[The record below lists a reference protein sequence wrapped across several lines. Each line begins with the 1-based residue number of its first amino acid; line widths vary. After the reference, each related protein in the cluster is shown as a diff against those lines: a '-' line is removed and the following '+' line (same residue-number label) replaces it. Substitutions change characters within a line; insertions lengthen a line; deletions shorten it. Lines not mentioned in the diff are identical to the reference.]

1 MKKINYFI
9 AIIMLLFVITACGNN
24 KKSIIPSETTTIKES
39 SSSICSS
46 ISSGSNSSTASSSIS
61 SEASSSK
68 KSSTTTIPSSSSD
81 LNVSYNIKEILTIGS
96 TLNEGEVGIKVNFEG
111 MYLKLITDNMDKL
124 MLFADDCAYINVRV
138 KSGDFTT
145 HLKKRYLN
153 CYYNVLGNVTKNN
166 NQIEI
171 AYEKIE
177 NKTSTPEAFDFTNLT
192 KKCNSIGEVY
202 NDIKKV
208 SLTNKKNG
216 VGNIVTFN
224 GVVIAT
230 DRSDSNSKAVLYDNK
245 NIITIISEKK
255 ICDGFTDLDK
265 EFIVT
270 GIISIKNG
278 APAVLLL
285 DLKSAQK
292 TINIDYSNA
301 KAVNPSYFASW
312 YHLSDN
318 IKDPGYDDFSTLYL
332 VSGYINIDDS
342 RKNAYYFGMTDNSN
356 NTLSDTGI
364 KTSIKGIYLMNHLN
378 VKNSILSDYY
388 MNETKV
394 SMYCS
399 LYQFDSQNHGWKAFP
414 IESTIKSI

>member
-9 AIIMLLFVITACGNN
+9 VIITLLFVITACGNN
-24 KKSIIPSETTTIKES
+24 KNSIIPSETTTIKES
-39 SSSICSS
+39 SSSI
-46 ISSGSNSSTASSSIS
+46 SSSIS
-61 SEASSSK
+61 SSSNSSTSSSSSK
-68 KSSTTTIPSSSSD
+68 TSSTTTIPSSSSD
-81 LNVSYNIKEILTIGS
+81 LNVNYSIKEILTMGS
-96 TLNEGEVGIKVNFEG
+96 TLNEAELGIKVNFEG

-124 MLFADDCAYINVRV
+124 MLFADDSAYINVRV
-138 KSGDFTT
+138 KSGDFTDY
-145 HLKKRYLN
+145 LKNRYLN
-153 CYYNVLGNVTKNN
+153 CYYNVSGIITKNN
-166 NQIEI
+166 NQVEI

-202 NDIKKV
+202 DDVKKV
-208 SLTNKKNG
+208 ILTNKKNG

-255 ICDGFTDLDK
+255 ICDGFTDLNK
-265 EFIVT
+265 EFVIT

-285 DLKSAQK
+285 DIKSVQK

-301 KAVNPSYFASW
+301 KAVNPSYFAGW
-312 YHLSDN
+312 YHLSN
-318 IKDPGYDDFSTLYL
+318 NVKDPSYDDFSTLYL

-342 RKNAYYFGMTDNSN
+342 RTNAYYYGMTDNSN

-378 VKNSILSDYY
+378 VKSSILSDYY